1 MTLTYSLDQ
10 NDFLEHQLFTASKSD
25 RIKKK
30 RIKTWL
36 ILSGSW
42 LLFSFVFYQSHNTL
56 LFYLFL
62 AYTLITLLFYP
73 FYQRRQY
80 KNYYKKFIADTYKNR
95 FGKTANIKFTEL
107 ALETNDITGESKIN
121 LTQFENVTETANYF
135 YLKMKTGG
143 HLIIPKLKIN
153 NVDDVREELKSLC
166 TKLSIDFIT
175 DLDWKWK

>member
-10 NDFLEHQLFTASKSD
+10 NDFLQYQLFTASKSD

-30 RIKTWL
+30 RTKTWL

-42 LLFSFVFYQSHNTL
+42 LLFSFVFYQRHDTL

-62 AYTLITLLFYP
+62 AYGLITLLFYP
-73 FYQRRQY
+73 YYQRRQY
-80 KNYYKKFIADTYKNR
+80 KNHYAKFIADTYKNR
-95 FGKTANIKFTEL
+95 FGKTSNITFTET

-121 LTQFENVTETANYF
+121 LAQLENLTETANYF

-143 HLIIPKLKIN
+143 HIIIPRYKLNNVSEVQEKLKA
-153 NVDDVREELKSLC
+153 LC

-175 DLDWKWK
+175 DLNWKWK